1 MLGLGTLAFGL
12 MQAFLAL
19 LGGLRGERML
29 PVILMG
35 FVAGLGMSLSVGIR
49 PVCGRYL
56 SKADWLMR
64 LGFGLSGL
72 IVSHLP
78 FLLPKYT
85 GSSLAI
91 VWAGMTYC
99 TNIPVQLLYGCET
112 QPVVLAGLGLLDAAL
127 VGLCLSFGLNVGLLI
142 AGRWLRRWREV
153 SARAGD

>member
-64 LGFGLSGL
+64 LGFGLSG
-72 IVSHLP
+72 
-78 FLLPKYT
+78 
-85 GSSLAI
+85 
-91 VWAGMTYC
+91 
-99 TNIPVQLLYGCET
+99 
-112 QPVVLAGLGLLDAAL
+112 
-127 VGLCLSFGLNVGLLI
+127 
-142 AGRWLRRWREV
+142 
-153 SARAGD
+153 